1 MKNSSSTLQQAVG
14 SVEHKT
20 QDQATQTAWE
30 TPRPSKSSRDSSDFL
45 KNEVLRIH
53 FDFTLPPQNY
63 VTIIINHNCKAIWG
77 CDCDTLLFRNLFE
90 VENTDCGYYN
100 VVHQFNT
107 AF

>member
-1 MKNSSSTLQQAVG
+1 MKNSSSALQQAVG
-14 SVEHKT
+14 SVEPKT
-20 QDQATQTAWE
+20 QDQATQTTWE

-63 VTIIINHNCKAIWG
+63 VTIINHNCKAVWG
-77 CDCDTLLFRNLFE
+77 WACNTLLFRNLFKM
-90 VENTDCGYYN
+90 ENTDHGYFS
-100 VVHQFNT
+100 VVQQFNT